1 MAAESKNQK
10 IFWLHVARLRSTTN
24 AVTVHS
30 PKKEVNALK
39 VKNTRHVSPTKEPTN
54 KVCTSRLFK
63 NRKEIDMKTF
73 NGKAIYN
80 PSGKANEYSYW
91 ACNFYKGCS
100 NGCTYCY
107 LKKGVLAHA
116 MGGDK
121 PELKACFKD
130 EEHAL
135 QVFEKE
141 LLQNIDELRKHG
153 LFFTFTSDPML
164 PETLELTWSAMCKC
178 LSFDIPVKI
187 LTKNADANYDSWIN
201 RFIQPNQSWIVKDF
215 QEKEKSLIAIGF
227 TLTGHDELEPGASTN
242 AERIA
247 AMKVLHEAGFKTFA
261 SIEPIIYLYDSYD
274 MIRQTL
280 GFCDLY
286 KIGLLSCGKYDID
299 TLKLFVE
306 TIPAKAAVYNAKIY
320 FKDSLLKYAKINRDD
335 LPDNCVSRKYNLFTG
350 LGECLFD
357 CLGCGEEFDIE
368 EMTEDDGGNMFCPQ
382 CWKELAP
389 AMQAEYE
396 ELKANGEIE

>member
-1 MAAESKNQK
+1 MAVESKNQK

-24 AVTVHS
+24 VVTVRS
-30 PKKEVNALK
+30 LKRVVNALK
-39 VKNTRHVSPTKEPTN
+39 GKNTLHASPAKEPTN

-80 PSGKANEYSYW
+80 PSGKAKEYSYW

-164 PETLELTWSAMCKC
+164 HETVYLTMMALGISIKY
-178 LSFDIPVKI
+178 DIPVKI
-187 LTKNADANYDSWIN
+187 LTKKADFFDYAI
-201 RFIQPNQSWIVKDF
+201 F
-215 QEKEKSLIAIGF
+215 QAADLFNVDADLRKQIAFGF

-242 AERIA
+242 TERIA

-286 KIGLLSCGKYDID
+286 KIGLLSGGKYDVE

-335 LPDNCVSRKYNLFTG
+335 LTGNCVSQKYNMFTG
-350 LGECLFD
+350 LGECLFE

-368 EMTEDDGGNMFCPQ
+368 EMTEDAGGNMFCPQ

-396 ELKANGEIE
+396 ELKADEK

>member
-1 MAAESKNQK
+1 
-10 IFWLHVARLRSTTN
+10 
-24 AVTVHS
+24 
-30 PKKEVNALK
+30 
-39 VKNTRHVSPTKEPTN
+39 
-54 KVCTSRLFK
+54 
-63 NRKEIDMKTF
+63 MKTF

-107 LKKGVLAHA
+107 LKKGVMAHT

-121 PELKACFKD
+121 PVLKSCFKD
-130 EEHAL
+130 EEHAMEI
-135 QVFEKE
+135 FRKE
-141 LLQNIDELRKHG
+141 LTANLDELRYHG
-153 LFFTFTSDPML
+153 LFFTFTSDPL
-164 PETLELTWSAMCKC
+164 LFETKELTMLAINEC
-178 LSFDIPVKI
+178 LWNDIPVKL
-187 LTKNADANYDSWIN
+187 LTKSTKYISQFAYELQCTDYDLS
-201 RFIQPNQSWIVKDF
+201 Q
-215 QEKEKSLIAIGF
+215 IAFGF

-286 KIGLLSCGKYDID
+286 KIGLLSGGKYDID

-306 TIPAKAAVYNAKIY
+306 TIPAKAAVHNAKIY

-350 LGECLFD
+350 LGECLFE

-396 ELKANGEIE
+396 ELKAAGK

>member
-30 PKKEVNALK
+30 PKKEVNVPQA
-39 VKNTRHVSPTKEPTN
+39 KNTRHVSPTKEPTN

-80 PSGKANEYSYW
+80 PSGKAKEYSYW

-164 PETLELTWSAMCKC
+164 PETVYLTMMALGISIKY
-178 LSFDIPVKI
+178 DIPVKI
-187 LTKNADANYDSWIN
+187 LTKNADFFDYAI
-201 RFIQPNQSWIVKDF
+201 F
-215 QEKEKSLIAIGF
+215 QAADLFNVDTDLRKQIAFGF

-286 KIGLLSCGKYDID
+286 KIGLLSGGKYDID

-350 LGECLFD
+350 LGECLFE

-368 EMTEDDGGNMFCPQ
+368 EMTEDAGGNMFCPQ